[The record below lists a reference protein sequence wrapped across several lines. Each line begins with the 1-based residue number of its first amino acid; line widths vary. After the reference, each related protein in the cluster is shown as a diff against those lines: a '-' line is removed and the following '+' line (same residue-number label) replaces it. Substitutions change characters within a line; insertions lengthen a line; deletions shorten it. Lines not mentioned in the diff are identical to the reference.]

1 MIVLRSIYQNH
12 LVFNCLCGHVGKVAV
27 KELMLNY
34 GVDTTVEA
42 VEKAARCSR
51 YRGKNITSTQ
61 IIYVG
66 SSELAMYSLH
76 TPKDNKDFQFD
87 SQLGSHEVIYTI
99 VLKF

>member
-27 KELMLNY
+27 RDLMLKY
-34 GVDTTVEA
+34 GGDTTVDG

-51 YRGKNITSTQ
+51 CRGKNITSTQ

-66 SSELAMYSLH
+66 SSELAMYSSQ
-76 TPKDNKDFQFD
+76 TPKEYKDFKFD
-87 SQLGSHEVIYTI
+87 SQFGSHGV
-99 VLKF
+99 V

>member
-1 MIVLRSIYQNH
+1 MIVLRSIHQNH

-66 SSELAMYSLH
+66 SSELAMYSSH
-76 TPKDNKDFQFD
+76 TPKDNKDF
-87 SQLGSHEVIYTI
+87 
-99 VLKF
+99 